1 MYNYNFNDSNESIIC
16 IEKNVNIKIGQ
27 NYYFVDFVL
36 TNVNVLIFYDINCND
51 ILKSRLV
58 QNIPQFELFFKIKI
72 EELKH
77 EINNDN
83 FVLIV
88 DNDKINCYDFDVS
101 KFINIKSD
109 KLQN

>member
-1 MYNYNFNDSNESIIC
+1 MYNYNFNDTNESIIS

-36 TNVNVLIFYDINCND
+36 TDVNVLIFYDVNCNN

-58 QNIPQFELFFKIKI
+58 QNIPQLELLFKIKI
-72 EELKH
+72 EELKY

-101 KFINIKSD
+101 KFINIK
-109 KLQN
+109 K